1 MKGIKE
7 EEITWTA
14 IDNNLRVG
22 VVEGKGV
29 IIEHEERRI
38 FLDKKKAKKLKLKML
53 DVFEDGAFESY
64 ETDRNNC
71 RVIISKKVKHN
82 KKGRSQEGG

>member
-1 MKGIKE
+1 MIKIKE
-7 EEITWTA
+7 EEITWTT

-38 FLDKKKAKKLKLKML
+38 FLDKKRAKKLKLTML
-53 DVFEDGAFESY
+53 DIFKAGALESY
-64 ETDRNNC
+64 EPD
-71 RVIISKKVKHN
+71 
-82 KKGRSQEGG
+82 

>member
-1 MKGIKE
+1 MIRIKE
-7 EEITWTA
+7 EEITWTT

-38 FLDKKKAKKLKLKML
+38 FLDKKRAKKLKLKML
-53 DVFEDGAFESY
+53 DVF
-64 ETDRNNC
+64 
-71 RVIISKKVKHN
+71 K
-82 KKGRSQEGG
+82 EGVEEE